1 MWDLKQ
7 QEVIRKSLEVYKW
20 AIDQGIAKEQ
30 ARAVLLEE
38 LYNISTIYEWYSS
51 FMDALH

>member
-30 ARAVLLEE
+30 ARAVLPEVVQHLD
-38 LYNISTIYEWYSS
+38 YI
-51 FMDALH
+51 